1 MIKKSD
7 IHERLASLIG
17 QELTNENL
25 HEALFCEEK
34 HQKIRRRVRN
44 GTHAYLKYRIRTA
57 QNHNAQPVVDITI
70 SGTPNIYRLALE
82 EKDGKLIIQ
91 SEPRINFSVL

>member
-25 HEALFCEEK
+25 HDALFCDEK
-34 HQKIRRRVRN
+34 HIKIRRRVRN
-44 GTHAYLKYRIRTA
+44 GTHSYLNYKVRSAPT
-57 QNHNAQPVVDITI
+57 NNGQPVVDITI

>member
-25 HEALFCEEK
+25 HNALFCDEK
-34 HQKIRRRVRN
+34 HQKIRRRVSN
-44 GTHAYLKYRIRTA
+44 GTHTYITYKIR
-57 QNHNAQPVVDITI
+57 NNSNQPVVDLSI
-70 SGTPNIYRLALE
+70 SGTPNTYRLALE